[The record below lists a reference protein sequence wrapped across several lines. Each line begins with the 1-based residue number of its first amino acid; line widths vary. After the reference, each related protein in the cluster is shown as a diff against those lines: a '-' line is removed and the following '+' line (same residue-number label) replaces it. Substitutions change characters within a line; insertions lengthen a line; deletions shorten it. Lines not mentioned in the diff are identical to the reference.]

1 VGCPIEINSQISMTS
16 TSLETLTCAWC
27 DTVNESHRCF
37 CLLCEIELGIP
48 ALDNLRARELD
59 DAIQASYTRG
69 GSRLVAERLV
79 DGRLPWRR
87 RTIERRCIQVA
98 QAEIYANM
106 EILLITNHDDKDHR
120 GFLGWRWPESTIL
133 SGAELWSRRD
143 ERTVNRRTEKR
154 RPGQKAVNLL
164 LPSSRQ
170 MENVKFY
177 IQLFSEI
184 GGERIAMQ
192 PKQIHSI
199 NNTQSK
205 ARE

>member
-1 VGCPIEINSQISMTS
+1 MTS
-16 TSLETLTCAWC
+16 TSQETLTCAWC

-59 DAIQASYTRG
+59 DAIQASYTHG

-87 RTIERRCIQVA
+87 RSIERRCIQVA

-106 EILLITNHDDKDHR
+106 EILLNTNHDDKDNHT
-120 GFLGWRWPESTIL
+120 FLGWRWPDSTIV
-133 SGAELWSRRD
+133 SGAKLWFRRD
-143 ERTVNRRTEKR
+143 ERIVNERLEKR
-154 RPGQKAVNLL
+154 RPGQKAVNLS

-170 MENVKFY
+170 MEN
-177 IQLFSEI
+177 IEIWIRLFSEI

-192 PKQIHSI
+192 PRQIHSI
-199 NNTQSK
+199 HNTQSK

>member
-1 VGCPIEINSQISMTS
+1 MTS
-16 TSLETLTCAWC
+16 TSPETLTCAWC

-48 ALDNLRARELD
+48 ALDNLRPRELD
-59 DAIQASYTRG
+59 DAIQASYTHG

-87 RTIERRCIQVA
+87 RTIERLCIQVA

-106 EILLITNHDDKDHR
+106 EILLNRNHDDKDHYI
-120 GFLGWRWPESTIL
+120 FLGWRWPDSTIV
-133 SGAELWSRRD
+133 SGAKLWFRRD
-143 ERTVNRRTEKR
+143 ERIFNERIETR
-154 RPGQKAVNLL
+154 RPGQRAVNFS

-170 MENVKFY
+170 MENVEVWFR
-177 IQLFSEI
+177 LFSKV
-184 GGERIAMQ
+184 GGERISMK
-192 PKQIHSI
+192 PRQIHSI